1 MIALLKRLK
10 RQRLRGKNNLLKLKN
25 IRIYCCNQKYFIII
39 IISLIINNIYSQD
52 KEKLKDLQNKAKE
65 EIEYAN
71 RILNETREKKKYSI
85 SELKVLEY
93 KINTRSKY
101 IEQVNREI
109 QDINKRIEENRAL
122 IKSLEADLENIK
134 MEYAKIIVNAYK
146 KREQNILLMY
156 LLASESFDQAYK
168 RIRYIQQYTEYK
180 KKQAKLIIAFKST
193 MEQKI
198 RELNIYKTEKE
209 KLIKEKELESINIAK
224 EKGSKEVIIKELA
237 KREDE
242 LLKDIT
248 EKKRLAEEIKKELEK
263 LLAAERAKQK
273 NMVIKLTPEEMI
285 ISENFEKN
293 IGKLPWPTKYGIV
306 TGKYGEQPHPILKN
320 IKIRNDGI
328 DISTVRNAEV
338 RAIFN
343 GKISRIFSL
352 PGENYTVIIKH
363 GDYYTL
369 YHNLINIRVST
380 GESVYTKQNIGNVYT
395 DEKTNQTILHFQIWK
410 ESKNSDPELWLSN

>member
-1 MIALLKRLK
+1 MITLLKRLK